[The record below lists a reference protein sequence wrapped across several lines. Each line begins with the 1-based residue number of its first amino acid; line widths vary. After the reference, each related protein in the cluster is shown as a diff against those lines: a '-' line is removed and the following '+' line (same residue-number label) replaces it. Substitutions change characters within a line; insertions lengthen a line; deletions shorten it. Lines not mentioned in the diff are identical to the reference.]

1 MALISQLYR
10 LNKQHGYLRAA
21 DLRDLAGRLQVP
33 LYKLQ
38 GLASFYPHFRNT
50 PPPAMEITVCRDMS
64 CHLNRAPAFTRA
76 LETEFAAD
84 CAAGQAEVRPVSCL
98 GRCDNAPAA
107 CVNGRPLPATA
118 PAAPRDRAR
127 QVAAWARR
135 PGGIPNEESGLAGK
149 AWRVDPYGTPAE
161 RYGIL
166 RRLTPPPTNDDA
178 QPLGAQEADPIL
190 AILEE
195 AGLRGMG
202 GAGFPTATKWR
213 LVREQSEALRYVVV
227 NADESEPGT
236 FKDRVILAEL
246 PHLVVEGA
254 ALAGRV
260 VGAAKIIIYIRHEY
274 DPERRILA
282 REIERARATG
292 ILPVPMEIFVSPGG
306 YILGEETALLEA
318 LEDRRGEPR
327 NKPPFPVSHGHQGRP
342 TVINNVETLAMV
354 PGILTRGAAWW
365 REQGQ
370 GGCAGLKFIAVS
382 GEVERPGVHEI
393 PLGLPLKDLLAAA
406 GGVSRG
412 RNLAAVA
419 PGGASSS
426 FLPAHAVNTP
436 LDFKAMQDAGS
447 MLGSGAVVVMAEGT
461 DLLDVA
467 TNVVTFFRNES
478 CGKCVPCRTGTEK
491 AVRILSDL
499 QAGNGS
505 RAQVD
510 LLPLL
515 GETLRLTSICGL
527 GQVALNPVLSL
538 LEHFPAAITT
548 RLPGTC
554 DQD

>member
-1 MALISQLYR
+1 MALISELHR
-10 LNKQHGYLRAA
+10 LQEQHGYLRAS
-21 DLRDLAGRLQVP
+21 DLRDLAGRLRVP

-38 GLASFYPHFRNT
+38 GLASFYPHFRSA
-50 PPPAMEITVCRDMS
+50 PPPAMEISVCRDMS
-64 CHLNRAPAFTRA
+64 CYLNGSPVFTRA

-84 CAAGQAEVRPVSCL
+84 CAAGRAEVRPVSCL

-107 CVNGRPLPATA
+107 CVNGRPLPPTA
-118 PAAPRDRAR
+118 PADTQERAR
-127 QVAAWARR
+127 QVAAWARQ
-135 PGGIPNEESGLAGK
+135 PGGIPEEEAHGASRT
-149 AWRVDPYGTPAE
+149 WRMDPYGKPEE

-166 RRLTPPPTNDDA
+166 RRLPPSLTRNEA
-178 QPLGAQEADPIL
+178 QPLSAREADPIL
-190 AILEE
+190 ATLEE
-195 AGLRGMG
+195 AGLCGMG

-213 LVREQSEALRYVVV
+213 LVREQAETPRYVVV
-227 NADESEPGT
+227 NADESEPGS

-260 VGAAKIIIYIRHEY
+260 VGAAKVIIYIRHEY
-274 DPERRILA
+274 EPERRLLA
-282 REIERARATG
+282 REIERARAAG
-292 ILPVPMEIFVSPGG
+292 VLPVPMEIFISPGG

-327 NKPPFPVSHGHQGRP
+327 NKPPFPVSHGYQGRP

-354 PGILTRGAAWW
+354 PGILTRGAGWW
-365 REQGQ
+365 KEQGQ
-370 GGCAGLKFIAVS
+370 GGCTGLKVIAIS
-382 GEVERPGVHEI
+382 GEVERPGIHEI
-393 PLGLPLKDLLAAA
+393 SLGLPLKDLLAAA
-406 GGVSRG
+406 GGVSGG
-412 RNLAAVA
+412 RALAAVA

-426 FLPAHAVNTP
+426 FLPAGAVDTP

-447 MLGSGAVVVMAEGT
+447 MLGSGAVVVMAKGT

-499 QAGNGS
+499 QGGNGS
-505 RAQVD
+505 RARID

-527 GQVALNPVLSL
+527 GQVALDPILSL
-538 LEHFPAAITT
+538 LEHFPDAVTS
-548 RLPGTC
+548 RLPGAC
-554 DQD
+554 NEN